1 MTKIS
6 DDPSWWSFID
16 DHDFYSYWRVAA
28 GFVVVY
34 DWALTLGQEIELI
47 WGQRWSL
54 ITVLFLVVHTLY
66 WNAIF
71 CYRRSGIYPNILAD
85 RRSLSGY
92 LMTYAKNGQDVIVF
106 VMLGIIMIARLH
118 AMYQG
123 SRMMLIFL
131 VIIFLAINIA
141 CAVIINIVEIKDTTA
156 EELILS
162 GRHMCR
168 YEYKGDYQFLFQM
181 NWILIT
187 IWEIL
192 ALCLSAWIAV
202 KHFRDLQ
209 RFGPSTGS
217 IIGDCF
223 RVLIESHV
231 LYFASF
237 VGVPIIEF
245 ILESSEV
252 EHSNS
257 MASSIL
263 HGAYQILSGV
273 QWFVLGPR
281 LVLGVREYHA
291 KLVAESDA
299 ETSMNSIVFQE
310 HVYVPTSS
318 SV

>member
-6 DDPSWWSFID
+6 DDPSWWPSID
-16 DHDFYSYWRVAA
+16 DHNFYSYWRVAA

-34 DWALTLGQEIELI
+34 DWALTLGQEIDLI

-54 ITVLFLVVHTLY
+54 ITVLFLVIRYIGMPYFVIDALAY
-66 WNAIF
+66 IPIF
-71 CYRRSGIYPNILAD
+71 
-85 RRSLSGY
+85 SLTDEVSY
-92 LMTYAKNGQDVIVF
+92 LMTYAKNVQDVIVF

-131 VIIFLAINIA
+131 VIVFLAVNIA
-141 CAVIINIVEIKDTTA
+141 YAVIINITEIKDTTA

-168 YEYKGDYQFLFQM
+168 YEYKGDYQLLFQM

-237 VGVPIIEF
+237 VGVPIIQF
-245 ILESSEV
+245 ILESSEL

-299 ETSMNSIVFQE
+299 ETSMNLIVFQE